1 MADWRRIDIDAYEPD
16 KFLTKEELVPDLPET
31 LYSQIQSVSQQS
43 RTYLSSGKFSEAL
56 GLVLDNPPYV
66 SDEKTKATHSETVF
80 EVLCSIR
87 NNHQVSEL
95 KGFVEKL
102 SLEQQDVLVKYLY
115 KTMGT
120 SYGAKQGGL
129 LLNWFEKVVEV
140 SGEGPIVR
148 YLADRRTV

>member
-1 MADWRRIDIDAYEPD
+1 MSDWRRIDIDAYEPD
-16 KFLTKEELVPDLPET
+16 KFLSKEELVPDLPET
-31 LYSQIQSVSQQS
+31 PYSEIQKVSQQS

-56 GLVLDNPPYV
+56 ALVLDTPPYV
-66 SDEKTKATHSETVF
+66 SDEQTKETHTETVF

-87 NNHQVSEL
+87 NNHQVGEL
-95 KGFVEKL
+95 KSFIQ
-102 SLEQQDVLVKYLY
+102 SLTLDQQDVLVKYLY
-115 KTMGT
+115 KTMGK